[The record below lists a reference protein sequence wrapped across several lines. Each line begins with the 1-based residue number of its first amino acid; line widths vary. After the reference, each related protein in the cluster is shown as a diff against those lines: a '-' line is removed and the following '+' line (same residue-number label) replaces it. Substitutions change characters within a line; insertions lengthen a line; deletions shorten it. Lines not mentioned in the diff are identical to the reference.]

1 MNIFEK
7 AVRIK
12 LRVDSNR
19 GLLTVEDLWDLKV
32 EELDGLYRKFKKEA
46 RDAEEESLI
55 NPVKADE
62 KLNLKIDVLKH
73 VVTVKLT
80 EREAA
85 SNRADTARKK
95 AELLELIKSKENS
108 AMAEK
113 SLDELME
120 MYNAL

>member
-7 AVRIK
+7 AIRIK
-12 LRVDSNR
+12 LRVESNR

-32 EELDGLYRKFKKEA
+32 EELDTLYRKFKKEA

-62 KLNLKIDVLKH
+62 RLNLKIEVLKH

-85 SNRADTARKK
+85 TKRAETNRKK

>member
-12 LRVDSNR
+12 LRVESNR
-19 GLLTVEDLWDLKV
+19 GLLTVEDLWDLKI

-55 NPVKADE
+55 NPVNVDE
-62 KLNLKIDVLKH
+62 RLTLKIEVLKH
-73 VVTVKLT
+73 IVTVKLE

-85 SNRADTARKK
+85 SKRAETNRKK

-120 MYNAL
+120 MYNSL

>member
-12 LRVDSNR
+12 LRVESNR

-85 SNRADTARKK
+85 SKRADTARKK

>member
-7 AVRIK
+7 AIRIK
-12 LRVDSNR
+12 LRVESNR

-32 EELDGLYRKFKKEA
+32 EELDTLYRKFKKEA

-62 KLNLKIDVLKH
+62 RLNLKIEVLKH
-73 VVTVKLT
+73 VVTVKLA

-85 SNRADTARKK
+85 TKRADTNRKK

>member
-12 LRVDSNR
+12 LRVESNR

-32 EELDGLYRKFKKEA
+32 EELDTLYRDFKREA
-46 RDAEEESLI
+46 RNAEEESLI
-55 NPVKADE
+55 NPVNVDE
-62 KLNLKIDVLKH
+62 RLTLKIEVLKH
-73 VVTVKLT
+73 IVTVKLE

-85 SNRADTARKK
+85 SKRAETNRKK

-120 MYNAL
+120 MYNSL

>member
-1 MNIFEK
+1 MSIFEK

-12 LRVDSNR
+12 LRVESNR
-19 GLLTVEDLWDLKV
+19 GLLTVEDLWDLKI

-55 NPVKADE
+55 NPVKVDE
-62 KLNLKIDVLKH
+62 RLNLTIEVLKH
-73 VVTVKLT
+73 IVTVKLA

-85 SNRADTARKK
+85 SKRAETNRKK

-120 MYNAL
+120 MYNSL

>member
-12 LRVDSNR
+12 LRVESKR

-32 EELDGLYRKFKKEA
+32 EELDTLYRDFKREA
-46 RDAEEESLI
+46 RNAEEESLI
-55 NPVKADE
+55 NPVNVDE
-62 KLNLKIDVLKH
+62 RLTLKIEVLKH
-73 VVTVKLT
+73 IVTVKLE

-85 SNRADTARKK
+85 SKRAETNRKK

>member
-12 LRVDSNR
+12 LRVESKR

-32 EELDGLYRKFKKEA
+32 EELDTLYRDFKREA
-46 RDAEEESLI
+46 RNAEEESLI
-55 NPVKADE
+55 NPVKVDE
-62 KLNLKIDVLKH
+62 RLTLKIEVLKH
-73 VVTVKLT
+73 IVTVKLS

-85 SNRADTARKK
+85 VKRADTARKK

-120 MYNAL
+120 MYNSL

>member
-12 LRVDSNR
+12 LRVESNR
-19 GLLTVEDLWDLKV
+19 GLLTVEDLWDLKI

-55 NPVKADE
+55 NPVNVDE
-62 KLNLKIDVLKH
+62 RLTLKIEVLKH
-73 VVTVKLT
+73 IVTVKLE

-85 SNRADTARKK
+85 SKRAETNRKK

>member
-12 LRVDSNR
+12 LRVESNR
-19 GLLTVEDLWDLKV
+19 GLLTVEDLWDLKP
-32 EELDGLYRKFKKEA
+32 EELDTMYRKFKKEA

-55 NPVKADE
+55 NPVKVDE
-62 KLNLKIDVLKH
+62 RLNLKIEVLKH
-73 VVTVKLT
+73 IVTVKIA

-85 SNRADTARKK
+85 TKRAETNRKK

-113 SLDELME
+113 SLDELMD

>member
-12 LRVDSNR
+12 LRVESNR
-19 GLLTVEDLWDLKV
+19 GLLTVEDLWDLKP
-32 EELDGLYRKFKKEA
+32 EELDTMYRKFKKEA

-55 NPVKADE
+55 NPVKVDE
-62 KLNLKIDVLKH
+62 RLNLKIEVLKH
-73 VVTVKLT
+73 IVTVKIA

-85 SNRADTARKK
+85 TKRAETNRKK

-113 SLDELME
+113 SLDDLMD

>member
-1 MNIFEK
+1 MSIFEK

-12 LRVDSNR
+12 LRVESKR
-19 GLLTVEDLWDLKV
+19 GLLTVEDLWDLKA

-55 NPVKADE
+55 NPVKVDE

-73 VVTVKLT
+73 IVTVKLS

-85 SNRADTARKK
+85 SKRAETNRKK

-120 MYNAL
+120 MYNSL

>member
-12 LRVDSNR
+12 LRVESNR

-55 NPVKADE
+55 NPVRVDE
-62 KLNLKIDVLKH
+62 KLNLKIEVLKH
-73 VVTVKLT
+73 VVTVKLA

-85 SNRADTARKK
+85 SKRADTARKK

>member
-12 LRVDSNR
+12 LRVESKR

-32 EELDGLYRKFKKEA
+32 EELDTLYRDFKREA
-46 RDAEEESLI
+46 RNAEEESLI
-55 NPVKADE
+55 NPVNVDE
-62 KLNLKIDVLKH
+62 RLTLKIEVLKH
-73 VVTVKLT
+73 IVTVKLE

-85 SNRADTARKK
+85 SKRAETNRKK

-120 MYNAL
+120 MYNSL